1 MSPLVAECPAVAAHE
16 GHGDMLPVCSVDL
29 RKQVF
34 LECGVEDMFQRFAPG
49 HPKISVRKYII
60 LSPQQLHHHSN

>member
-16 GHGDMLPVCSVDL
+16 GHGDMLCRVCSVDL

-34 LECGVEDMFQRFAPG
+34 LECGVEDICQLFAPG
-49 HPKISVRKYII
+49 HPKISVIKYVI
-60 LSPQQLHHHSN
+60 LSPPAAAPS